1 MPRLGVDVAN
11 FDGALTAPKAPV
23 LAFRGVVVLAASQG
37 MPAWDAGIRA
47 GDVIVA
53 VNGSPV
59 ESKAALVDRLRVA
72 ADAVDGSATV
82 ELEVDYRRVAV
93 AADTQ
98 GDTTSHSVPPL
109 ALLRGAGPPDMI
121 SMQTLTAHV
130 SALLV

>member
-82 ELEVDYRRVAV
+82 ELVVDYRRVA
-93 AADTQ
+93 ADAQ
-98 GDTTSHSVPPL
+98 GDTTFDSVPPL